1 MKGLTV
7 LASRERE
14 LSPFSG
20 FEASHLS
27 ASPATVMAE
36 PATGTRS
43 PGSWTLQLSGRRWR
57 QPPSGESR
65 GRCGTHL
72 VEIAGRVAPRWEP
85 HDRAKGPA
93 PFLGHDSEG
102 RHYPRSTHG
111 LHNVLV
117 RAC

>member
-43 PGSWTLQLSGRRWR
+43 PDLGLFNCQAGVGVSPQAVSLG
-57 QPPSGESR
+57 GV
-65 GRCGTHL
+65 
-72 VEIAGRVAPRWEP
+72 VEHTW
-85 HDRAKGPA
+85 
-93 PFLGHDSEG
+93 
-102 RHYPRSTHG
+102 
-111 LHNVLV
+111 
-117 RAC
+117 